1 MQSFS
6 AFAYEFI
13 SYDLILDGWLEMGTE
28 PTETEA
34 NFLEADE
41 PLMSALLDECE
52 EAAHDDDN
60 AVILPLIAKSREFV
74 RAYKA
79 AIMCRFDECHI
90 EWPTNPQD
98 V

>member
-1 MQSFS
+1 M
-6 AFAYEFI
+6 
-13 SYDLILDGWLEMGTE
+13 SYDLVLDGWLEMGTE

-52 EAAHDDDN
+52 EAARDDDN
-60 AVILPLIAKSREFV
+60 AAILPLIAKSRDFV

-79 AIMCRFDECHI
+79 AILCRFDACHI
-90 EWPTNPQD
+90 KWPENLEE